1 MNIVFNKKFLKEL
14 VEIPKKER
22 EIIESFVFNDL
33 SNYSSIQEVGK
44 IEKLK
49 GYDTYYKIRF
59 GNYRIGLKFESN
71 TLTLERVLHRKE
83 IYKFFP

>member
-14 VEIPKKER
+14 NEIQKKER
-22 EIIESFVFNDL
+22 EIIENFVFNEL

-49 GYDTYYKIRF
+49 GYDKYYKVRF

-71 TLTLERVLHRKE
+71 ILTLERVLHRKE